1 MSKQKL
7 KEYRYDKIYGEK
19 GYARKSGFLEWLSSI
34 LKKYNKTRYQTVLK
48 SLEKGQ
54 RLLDIGCGDGYFCL
68 MVKSIFD
75 DVYGL
80 DVSKVRIMDA
90 KKEILLRKDREGFH
104 FEQYDTDETLP
115 FSDNFFDA
123 ISCIATLELL
133 LYPKQA
139 VQEMRRVLK
148 PGGIVVIQVGNIA
161 FLPYRLALLR
171 GKLPII
177 AGIDEIGVD
186 WDRLHSF
193 TKEVLV
199 KLLKGGGFEIV
210 NLNCSGIFARQRRV
224 WLSLL
229 AGDIIVK
236 AKKIHD

>member
-1 MSKQKL
+1 MSKRKL
-7 KEYRYDKIYGEK
+7 KEYRYDEIYGGK
-19 GYARKSGFLEWLSSI
+19 GYERKSGFLEWLSSN
-34 LKKYNKTRYQTVLK
+34 LKSYDQTRYQTVFK

-54 RLLDIGCGDGYFCL
+54 RLLDIGCGNGYFCL
-68 MVKSIFD
+68 MAKQLFD
-75 DVYGL
+75 DVYGV

-90 KKEILLRKDREGFH
+90 EKAIFNRQDHENFH
-104 FEQYDTDETLP
+104 FVQYDTDERLP
-115 FSDNFFDA
+115 FSDDFFDA
-123 ISCIATLELL
+123 ISCIATLEFL

-139 VQEMRRVLK
+139 VMEMRRVLR
-148 PGGIVVIQVGNIA
+148 PNGIVVVQVGNIA
-161 FLPYRLALLR
+161 FLPDRLALLTGR
-171 GKLPII
+171 LPTL

-199 KLLKGGGFEIV
+199 KLFRNGGFEII
-210 NLNCSGIFARQRRV
+210 NLSCSGIFANQRRA

-236 AKKIHD
+236 ARKT